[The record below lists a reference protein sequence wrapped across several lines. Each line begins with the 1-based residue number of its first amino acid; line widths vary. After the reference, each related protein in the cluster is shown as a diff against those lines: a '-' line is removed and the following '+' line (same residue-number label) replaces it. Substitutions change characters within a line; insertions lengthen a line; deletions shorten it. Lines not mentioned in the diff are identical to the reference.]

1 MKATLEFNLDD
12 NDDRMAH
19 LRCVKATDMALALWE
34 ITHNTKKGLL
44 YYIEGLEIRGKQ
56 NDIDKLNP
64 YETVETVFKEIY
76 RILEERGINTDELIN

>member
-12 NDDRMAH
+12 NDDKMAH

-56 NDIDKLNP
+56 NDIDKLSP
-64 YETVETVFKEIY
+64 YEAIELVFKEIY
-76 RILEERGINTDELIN
+76 GILEGCNINIDDLIN